1 VFQAAQIPFHPKAW
15 MFTFAGD
22 GGALIVGSSNLSRL
36 ALTDGIEWNMR
47 HVDPVDPAP
56 LLAARAAFEA
66 ALLAR
71 PEVTELTPAWID
83 AYEARRIAP
92 LPTASGAPIEAP

>member
-1 VFQAAQIPFHPKAW
+1 
-15 MFTFAGD
+15 MFTFAGG
-22 GGALIVGSSNLSRL
+22 GGALIVGSSNLSRS
-36 ALTDGIEWNMR
+36 ALTDGIEWNLR

-66 ALLAR
+66 LLAR
-71 PEVTELTPAWID
+71 PEVTELTPAWIN

-92 LPTASGAPIEAP
+92 IP